1 MSELTTP
8 KRTRI
13 VYTDK
18 TRKWFETLFNSNN
31 GGRFSPLVKDGQL
44 MVSNINILHVYSEND
59 MKQDLKKGFQH
70 ETFSNLKRL
79 VISL

>member
-18 TRKWFETLFNSNN
+18 TRKWFETLFNSHD